1 MNSRFVVHLEVSS
14 SSRVTTRTVCT
25 CLAEGK
31 LQTVFCAEKSCGSIP
46 AGCCLTSSSH
56 QGWANLPCKMNPALL
71 SLGPLF
77 ITQQQ
82 MAKRAHV
89 RSLAHI
95 QRHSHCRPLR
105 SKPRLHSQ
113 LFSIFPLPLF
123 YSSIASLLT
132 SQQCKLQSGCYLE
145 AEITRAELFIF
156 LPSIKKHILQALLP
170 PRTWMRHPCDVRCL
184 ANLQVFSKRRTS
196 SLKMCLEYVFRADL
210 KYLLS
215 AVATQ

>member
-1 MNSRFVVHLEVSS
+1 MATLCRNLISPSLKWGIVQVNSRFVVHLEVSS

-25 CLAEGK
+25 CLVEGK

-95 QRHSHCRPLR
+95 QRHSHCCPLR

-123 YSSIASLLT
+123 THLSPLCS
-132 SQQCKLQSGCYLE
+132 
-145 AEITRAELFIF
+145 
-156 LPSIKKHILQALLP
+156 
-170 PRTWMRHPCDVRCL
+170 HPNS
-184 ANLQVFSKRRTS
+184 ANFKV
-196 SLKMCLEYVFRADL
+196 
-210 KYLLS
+210 
-215 AVATQ
+215 VAI